1 MNIRNRIGGSVCV
14 FIGFLAGMFELSKIP
29 FFEIRC
35 LLIFAVLGIILAVFA
50 ALWWDLMAPQKW
62 S

>member
-1 MNIRNRIGGSVCV
+1 MGIKNRIGGSACV

-29 FFEIRC
+29 VFEIRC
-35 LLIFAVLGIILAVFA
+35 LMIFAVLGIILAAGA